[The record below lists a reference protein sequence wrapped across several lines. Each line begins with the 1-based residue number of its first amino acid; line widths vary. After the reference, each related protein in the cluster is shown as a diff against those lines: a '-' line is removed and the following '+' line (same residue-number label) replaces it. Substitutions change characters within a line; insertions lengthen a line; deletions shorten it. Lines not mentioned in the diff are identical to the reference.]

1 MKVLIKRKGGEEK
14 EKEDEERKMEEGRED
29 KEEEIGRGDPPFQ
42 SELRPVLPALA
53 LTTPGRQLLSLSPFY
68 RQGRLRQRT
77 HSVKATQPADGGP
90 GT

>member
-1 MKVLIKRKGGEEK
+1 MGW
-14 EKEDEERKMEEGRED
+14 ED
-29 KEEEIGRGDPPFQ
+29 KKEEIGRGDPTFQ
-42 SELRPVLPALA
+42 SEVRPNNETIYYSESLLGTCITQPVSPPLA
-53 LTTPGRQLLSLSPFY
+53 LMTPGMQLLSLSPFY